1 MIIEF
6 FANFSKYIATRKHL
20 TERGSMFEHSYGNI
34 VHVPRMDDTKN
45 SKLETKNIAR
55 HIHFLVKFI
64 AIIAEIKT

>member
-1 MIIEF
+1 
-6 FANFSKYIATRKHL
+6 
-20 TERGSMFEHSYGNI
+20 MFEHSYGNI